1 MSLRILKF
9 YHSLILSNFF
19 LSYFMPDIVLAFG
32 VFDALNRHGFSGV
45 CFLLDWQPCN
55 LLNEE
60 THPLLCE
67 SW

>member
-1 MSLRILKF
+1 
-9 YHSLILSNFF
+9 
-19 LSYFMPDIVLAFG
+19 MPDIVLAFG